1 MLFYFV
7 AFMSALNK
15 EEINQSNK
23 NRYKIF
29 NWIGTYFSFITSGEE
44 MLEWQKRVTHTI
56 AFLW

>member
-44 MLEWQKRVTHTI
+44 MLE
-56 AFLW
+56 